1 MKGREHW
8 KKKSKKKNKKKKSS
22 RSTRSEVVKEA
33 ATAGSGYSSVCSVL
47 MGTGLE
53 SVVVKVC
60 GKKKEKHELSYKYL
74 VFFEVL

>member
-1 MKGREHW
+1 M
-8 KKKSKKKNKKKKSS
+8 
-22 RSTRSEVVKEA
+22 VKEA

-47 MGTGLE
+47 MRTGLE

>member
-1 MKGREHW
+1 MNTG
-8 KKKSKKKNKKKKSS
+8 KKKVKKEPKKGS

-60 GKKKEKHELSYKYL
+60 GKKKRNMN
-74 VFFEVL
+74 

>member
-1 MKGREHW
+1 MGKSKCDTLGKTMKGREHW

-47 MGTGLE
+47 MGTRLE

-60 GKKKEKHELSYKYL
+60 GKKKRNMN
-74 VFFEVL
+74 